1 MEKELTEAL
10 KDVYFYMQYGILM
23 PGFVHNINGKIT
35 AVDSKLQ
42 LFNMKAQLK
51 LKKLEAAK
59 ESMSEA
65 EYNFKKIEYEDMIK
79 VSEQLKEPM
88 NELNSFIRI
97 INDKIFNENSPGIQM
112 IDINGAVKSFC
123 EFFKFDKKFKH
134 DTKVEFELEGNP
146 FIKMEY
152 KDIFFI
158 LYAVTK
164 KIIDSFPEERQENSI
179 SFKTQNMNECVWLS
193 IKTNGKM
200 CMDENDEKGSCPDMF
215 FLNLIL
221 EKYPENEHLLS
232 SVDSGTEFKIKLLK
246 K

>member
-59 ESMSEA
+59 ESMSET
-65 EYNFKKIEYEDMIK
+65 EYNFKKTEYEDMIK

-179 SFKTQNMNECVWLS
+179 AFKTQNLNECVWLS

-232 SVDSGTEFKIKLLK
+232 SVDGGTEFKIKLLK

>member
-1 MEKELTEAL
+1 MEKEIIEKL
-10 KDVYFYMQYGILM
+10 KEIYFYTQYGSLM

-35 AVDSKLQ
+35 AVDSKIQ
-42 LFNMKAQLK
+42 LFNMKAQMK

-59 ESMSEA
+59 EGMSEA
-65 EYNFKKIEYEDMIK
+65 EYNFKKAEYEDMLKI
-79 VSEQLKEPM
+79 SEQMKEPM
-88 NELNSFIRI
+88 NELNAFIRI

-123 EFFKFDKKFKH
+123 EFFKFEKKFKH
-134 DTKVEFELEGNP
+134 DTIVETELDGNP
-146 FIKMEY
+146 FIRMEF

-179 SFKTQNMNECVWLS
+179 AFKTQNMNECVWLS
-193 IKTNGKM
+193 IKSNGKM
-200 CMDENDEKGSCPDMF
+200 CLDENNEQGSCPDMF

-232 SVDSGTEFKIKLLK
+232 SVDGGTEFKIKLLK

>member
-1 MEKELTEAL
+1 MDKDLIESLKE
-10 KDVYFYMQYGILM
+10 VYYNLQYGSLM

-42 LFNMKAQLK
+42 LFNMKVQLK

-59 ESMSEA
+59 EGMSEA
-65 EYNFKKIEYEDMIK
+65 EYNFKKAEYDDMLKI
-79 VSEQLKEPM
+79 SEQLKEPM
-88 NELNSFIRI
+88 SELNALMKI
-97 INDKIFNENSPGIQM
+97 INDKIFNENTQGIQM
-112 IDINGAVKSFC
+112 IDINGVVKIFC

-134 DTKVEFELEGNP
+134 DTEVETVLDGNP

-164 KIIDSFPEERQENSI
+164 KAVDSFEEGCKTNSIIYRTENSD
-179 SFKTQNMNECVWLS
+179 SFVWLS
-193 IKTNGKM
+193 ISTNGKI
-200 CMDENDEKGSCPDMF
+200 CLENGTDPGSCPDMY

-221 EKYPENEHLLS
+221 SKYIGYDHSLS
-232 SVDSGTEFKIKLLK
+232 GADGRTEFKIKLLK

>member
-1 MEKELTEAL
+1 MEKEMIDKL
-10 KDVYFYMQYGILM
+10 KEIYFYTQYGSLM

-42 LFNMKAQLK
+42 LFNMKAQMK

-59 ESMSEA
+59 EGMSEA
-65 EYNFKKIEYEDMIK
+65 EYNFKKTEYEDMLKI
-79 VSEQLKEPM
+79 SEQLKEPM
-88 NELNSFIRI
+88 NELNAFIRV

-123 EFFKFDKKFKH
+123 EFFKFEKKFKH
-134 DTKVEFELEGNP
+134 DTVVTSELEGNP
-146 FIKMEY
+146 FIRMEF

-164 KIIDSFPEERQENSI
+164 KIIDSFPEERQENNI
-179 SFKTQNMNECVWLS
+179 IFKTQNLNECVWLS
-193 IKTNGKM
+193 INTNGEF
-200 CMDENDEKGSCPDMF
+200 CLEDNSGCDSCPDMF

-221 EKYPENEHLLS
+221 EKYPEYEHM
-232 SVDSGTEFKIKLLK
+232 VSGSDGRTEFKIKLLK